1 MLTLSQV
8 KQHLRVDFDADDSLL
23 AGYILSANNY
33 MKSAIDDY
41 ENKIAAAG
49 NSDGDTWSAAADLV
63 QLQLIAEWYE
73 NRLPADKTNKVTSVN
88 LIIQQLQHVNPKGY
102 VE

>member
-8 KQHLRVDFDADDSLL
+8 KQHLRVDFDADDGLL
-23 AGYILSANNY
+23 AAYIRAADNY

-49 NSDGDTWSAAADLV
+49 NADGDTWAAAADLV

-73 NRLPADKTNKVTSVN
+73 NRLPADKTNVTSVN